1 MELQLNRPEAVAAG
15 ARSRLYVLLA
25 RAFRYPEDHS
35 WDDLPQALQEVVPSL
50 PYPLDVPPHL
60 EAPRAD
66 DYIHAFEVGGPY
78 GPPCFIYEG
87 EYGGGR
93 LKVMEDV
100 LRFYDHFGL
109 QPTQEEGR
117 RDRPDH
123 LATELEFMHVLTFQE
138 AAALE
143 RGEDP
148 TPYRQAQ
155 KEFLRHHLVDFVA
168 AVASR
173 LEAMGVPFYSQM
185 ARLAHHL
192 CRQDSRHLEPS
203 WEVK

>member
-1 MELQLNRPEAVAAG
+1 MELQLSRPEAVAAG
-15 ARSRLYVLLA
+15 ARSRLYALLA
-25 RAFRYPEDHS
+25 RSFRYPEDHS
-35 WDDLPQALQEVVPSL
+35 WDDLPRTLQEVASSL
-50 PYPLDVPPHL
+50 PYPLDVPPDL

-66 DYIHAFEVGGPY
+66 DYVHAFEVGGPY

-93 LKVMEDV
+93 LKVLEDV

-155 KEFLRHHLVDFVA
+155 KEFLRHHLADLVA

-185 ARLAHHL
+185 ARLAHLL
-192 CRQDSRHLEPS
+192 CRQDARYLEPS